1 MRNDNIEKLAEIES
15 DLHLFK
21 KEKQSL
27 ASVHEMFEEESQHSK
42 GLVKALEI
50 KDKRIAELLE
60 EKNEL
65 LNLNEKTSD
74 NMKSMRDLKNSIDV
88 MKKHRSDLSKIRSR
102 PRSQGAASGVSFDD
116 DSETDFN
123 IPSYSREPHHD
134 SIRTVPFSNESRHLL
149 KTDQNGVATFRQST
163 ADSYKST
170 SWDADEVS
178 EDDGIDFRLGQARRY
193 AIKNSAKAQGRRV
206 STASVPS
213 VLDTHLDA
221 TAHSYVSL
229 LETLGVGA
237 DYDLESNQV
246 PKYMHRTNMLD
257 THYEENHENLP
268 MVTSRYQRIVP
279 TSPSPVKKLR
289 RRPRGSRPPPKA
301 VPPTVILSDIEPI
314 SYRNMFSK
322 RDDYARSAQ
331 SPRSVFDVV
340 DESVSRSRTPSMYA
354 YRSAHSQSH
363 YDSGGEDNDWCGFEG
378 VFKAAKALFGLKHP
392 VLRQWDA

>member
-1 MRNDNIEKLAEIES
+1 MRKDNIEKLAEIES

-27 ASVHEMFEEESQHSK
+27 ANVHEMFEEESQHSK

-60 EKNEL
+60 EKDEL

-74 NMKSMRDLKNSIDV
+74 NKKSMRDLKNSIDV

-102 PRSQGAASGVSFDD
+102 PRSQGAASVVSFDD
-116 DSETDFN
+116 SDTDFN
-123 IPSYSREPHHD
+123 IPSYSRQPPQD
-134 SIRTVPFSNESRHLL
+134 SIRTVPFSNESRHFL
-149 KTDQNGVATFRQST
+149 KKDQNGVATFRQST

-170 SWDADEVS
+170 SWDAEEVS
-178 EDDGIDFRLGQARRY
+178 EDDCIDFRLGQARRY

-206 STASVPS
+206 STTPVPS

-221 TAHSYVSL
+221 SAHSNVSL
-229 LETLGVGA
+229 LETMGIGA
-237 DYDLESNQV
+237 DYDLERNPAS
-246 PKYMHRTNMLD
+246 KYRHRTKMLD
-257 THYEENHENLP
+257 THYEESQNHP
-268 MVTSRYQRIVP
+268 MVTSRFQRIVP

-289 RRPRGSRPPPKA
+289 RRPRGSRPPPK
-301 VPPTVILSDIEPI
+301 VDPPTVILSDIEPI

-322 RDDYARSAQ
+322 RDDYTRSTQ

-340 DESVSRSRTPSMYA
+340 DESVSRSKTPSMYA
-354 YRSAHSQSH
+354 YRSAHSHSH
-363 YDSGGEDNDWCGFEG
+363 YDSGGEDNDLCGFKG
-378 VFKAAKALFGLKHP
+378 VLKAAKALFGLKHP
-392 VLRQWDA
+392 VVRQWVA